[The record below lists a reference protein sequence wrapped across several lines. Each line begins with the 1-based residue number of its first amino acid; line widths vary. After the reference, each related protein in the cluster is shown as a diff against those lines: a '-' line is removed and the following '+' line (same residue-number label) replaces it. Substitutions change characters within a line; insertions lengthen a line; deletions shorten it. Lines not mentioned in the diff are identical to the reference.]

1 MSGNNARR
9 GAGSAADGGKRG
21 GKWSGAVLAVL
32 RNGGEGPGYMDA
44 HASIT
49 TRPEDERTDILGV
62 PMDRF
67 LELPNRRALQRFLS
81 GAREWEHPV
90 LVHLQVS
97 NDSTYGYEVCDAK
110 DPRECAASPYQPHR
124 AYPDRQSFDLERDW
138 LTGDGDL
145 FDHPEPTPDDEDPDE
160 EWFF

>member
-1 MSGNNARR
+1 MSRNDARR
-9 GAGSAADGGKRG
+9 RTGSAADGNGRSRE
-21 GKWSGAVLAVL
+21 WNGAALAVL
-32 RNGGEGPGYMDA
+32 RNGGEGPGYVDA
-44 HASIT
+44 HAAIT

-90 LVHLQVS
+90 LVHVQVS

-110 DPRECAASPYQPHR
+110 DPRECLASPYQPHR
-124 AYPDRQSFDLERDW
+124 AYPDRKSFDLERDW

-145 FDHPEPTPDDEDPDE
+145 PDHPVPVSVEDPDDE
-160 EWFF
+160 WFF